1 MGVVLRAPL
10 LLAVL
15 AALAIPGSVAV
26 ARPAGGTPVALVTA
40 ETENELIAVS
50 FPDGR
55 VVRRV
60 ALPEDPQNVVAN
72 QKVIV
77 VVSPR
82 SGAVSLL
89 GARSL
94 RVTKVLRGFKS
105 PHMAALAPPRCLNDR
120 RPCRGEWAYV
130 TDDGRGLLDV
140 ISLQQKR
147 VVARLAVGLGAH
159 HLSLSPNGRR
169 LWIALGEQA
178 RTIVVVDVSR
188 PEHPRVLSRF
198 DPGFLAHDLAFSPNG
213 RRVWVTSSQ
222 GNSLAVLDSR
232 TGRRLLSVSAG
243 PPPQHVAFGQGLP
256 RFAYV
261 TSGYG
266 GLIEKVNPATGRVLR
281 TARVPYGSF
290 NLATIGDLVITPS
303 LLRGTVTELDP
314 RLHVSRS
321 VKVAPAARG
330 VATVVWP

>member
-1 MGVVLRAPL
+1 M
-10 LLAVL
+10 
-15 AALAIPGSVAV
+15 

-40 ETENELIAVS
+40 ETQNELIAVS

-55 VVRRV
+55 VLRRI
-60 ALPEDPQNVVAN
+60 ALPADPQNVVAN

-94 RVTKVLRGFKS
+94 RVTRVLRGFGS
-105 PHMAALAPPRCLNDR
+105 PHMAALAPF
-120 RPCRGEWAYV
+120 GKWAYV

-140 ISLQQKR
+140 VSLHQKR

-178 RTIVVVDVSR
+178 RTIVTVDVSR
-188 PEHPRVLSRF
+188 PAHPRVLNRF
-198 DPGFLAHDLAFSPNG
+198 EPGFLAHDLAFSPNG
-213 RRVWVTSSQ
+213 KRVWVTSSEE
-222 GNSLAVLDSR
+222 SSVAVLDSR
-232 TGRRLLSVSAG
+232 SGRRLLSVPGG
-243 PPPQHVAFGQGLP
+243 PPPQHVAFGQGRP
-256 RFAYV
+256 HSAYV

-266 GLIEKVNPATGRVLR
+266 SRIESVDPATGRVLR
-281 TARVPYGSF
+281 VGRVPYGSF
-290 NLATIGDLVITPS
+290 NLAPAGSFMITSS
-303 LLRGTVTELDP
+303 LLRGAVTELDP
-314 RLHVSRS
+314 KLHVSRT
-321 VKVAPAARG
+321 VKVAPATRG